1 MNMDKI
7 NISGDVT
14 LHVKVNFEQPMV
26 KKVPAMNTDTK
37 TIDDDKPG
45 PGRPKQ
51 KDHYD
56 DDSDS
61 DSKPGTGKNGKD
73 GIDDK
78 GGRRRRVKVMRKPAV
93 NTNDKPN
100 VTQALGNNRNSGA
113 GHKNEAR
120 AL

>member
-1 MNMDKI
+1 
-7 NISGDVT
+7 
-14 LHVKVNFEQPMV
+14 
-26 KKVPAMNTDTK
+26 MNTDTK

-61 DSKPGTGKNGKD
+61 DSKPGTGKNSKD
-73 GIDDK
+73 GNDDK

-113 GHKNEAR
+113 GNKNEAR